1 MSLNAGRDCPGTGT
15 VQIDEIAFTPDG
27 DLESVAA
34 DFRLDCHVYGVM
46 SGSIRYGTD
55 RPMQALDQ
63 SAETL
68 SPGFILVGSSSPTQT
83 VTFTNIGDQAMEL
96 GAASI
101 GGETPGDYAIVDD
114 SCSGETLA
122 VDESCDIGVRFTPA
136 TYGDRFATL
145 SISDETTRGARR
157 VRLIGYGKQA
167 VGLTI
172 AVDPP
177 ADGPGQATVT
187 VTVTPAGAG
196 DSNVLLTRDQDSLQP
211 ISRVVTTLTGPSR
224 IQIVYT
230 LSLTPGPHHLEA
242 EYQAFAYLLPAGP
255 VSVDVVVPDSG
266 RPWGFMFIG
275 GGPTTASRTVH
286 LTAMLSYGDLGID
299 KLAISND
306 GVTWTEQ
313 IAKELHDADWTLSP
327 GDGPKTVYLRWHEAG
342 ADQWSP
348 IVSDT
353 VVLEPAPPTA
363 DAPTQRFVAGT
374 TVSSGQVP
382 AVVSWSGHA
391 GSEDLAGYTLDRSV
405 DGGPWTGVG
414 TDIPGTSV
422 IGLVTAGHTYRHR
435 VTAVDVEAHES
446 LPAIGPTT
454 RVAVYSEANGRVS
467 YAGSWSTLKSAVF
480 WGSAA
485 RTSTRA
491 GATASITF
499 TGRSIAWVARSGPD
513 RGKAEVYVNGT
524 KVATVD
530 LYSKTYQRQ
539 RIAWAGSWSSSAS
552 RKVTIRVVGTK
563 GHPRVDID
571 AFVTMS

>member
-242 EYQAFAYLLPAGP
+242 EYQAFA
-255 VSVDVVVPDSG
+255 
-266 RPWGFMFIG
+266 
-275 GGPTTASRTVH
+275 
-286 LTAMLSYGDLGID
+286 
-299 KLAISND
+299 
-306 GVTWTEQ
+306 
-313 IAKELHDADWTLSP
+313 
-327 GDGPKTVYLRWHEAG
+327 
-342 ADQWSP
+342 
-348 IVSDT
+348 
-353 VVLEPAPPTA
+353 
-363 DAPTQRFVAGT
+363 
-374 TVSSGQVP
+374 
-382 AVVSWSGHA
+382 
-391 GSEDLAGYTLDRSV
+391 
-405 DGGPWTGVG
+405 
-414 TDIPGTSV
+414 
-422 IGLVTAGHTYRHR
+422 
-435 VTAVDVEAHES
+435 
-446 LPAIGPTT
+446 
-454 RVAVYSEANGRVS
+454 
-467 YAGSWSTLKSAVF
+467 
-480 WGSAA
+480 
-485 RTSTRA
+485 
-491 GATASITF
+491 
-499 TGRSIAWVARSGPD
+499 
-513 RGKAEVYVNGT
+513 
-524 KVATVD
+524 
-530 LYSKTYQRQ
+530 
-539 RIAWAGSWSSSAS
+539 
-552 RKVTIRVVGTK
+552 
-563 GHPRVDID
+563 
-571 AFVTMS
+571 